1 MSQTA
6 LKYMLS
12 DGAINTIPDVMLTR
26 QTKLSELHKY
36 PLNVSV
42 AYPSTGQ
49 YYVGHLIPNNPSAW
63 RNIQSEI
70 QYSLGSPRGQVN
82 NAQVHVLVNELGET
96 VPCIRKFATCQGIK
110 ICPFMSSDISPFIHS
125 RVTADSLE
133 KHRQL
138 LHRSVELTAEEDVY
152 MQTLALWS
160 TFRDYGCL
168 FQLDEVTA
176 YVPEEYLHQAD
187 IEKLHRKAAR
197 GAPSKPT
204 CKGQLHLLKFGDTL
218 MHLNF
223 MVSAAS
229 YDTVYF
235 QALFNND
242 KALLEVLEGAMKNK
256 GYGPLV
262 SCTTVQ
268 NCTSVKVN
276 CESHHRSPNGSMTM
290 TELRRLPCTSSI
302 TIYEPLP
309 DYRSSCPY
317 VLIVCKGVHTHPV
330 PIPARTP
337 SSIVDN
343 LIKFLTHLDDLP
355 NLTARRLLGNEAA
368 KFFLK
373 RELPNLAKPT
383 FSDLHP
389 SLGNL
394 DHMQVYINRAIISVH
409 PHGTGWEGLLHLK
422 MAQDASRAVADR
434 YIRYAQEIRLQCNPG
449 DVEDTQLLGQ
459 VADPNVLRL
468 IICIK
473 SENSLRLI
481 RDARHIQSDISFKR
495 IAGWLEFELGG
506 FDRVNM
512 FAVVYARAYLN
523 RQTAEAHKIMLLE
536 IDRIVYED
544 TGKRIQYRH
553 LHATSSD
560 DIEFPGILSWS
571 VDQHRGQAKGIGEYL
586 QAVAPYQ
593 KYDLY
598 EPTKL
603 LSELGPYEHLRRIL
617 RLCFAHYARNIQKS
631 VVSQEVKDAMF
642 SLHGVIHKDGTEA
655 SWQATLSFIEKEGKK
670 AGRDWVQDKIE
681 SKFAFPALCWQ
692 VAQQIPFKVWQASD
706 DTTNVIEGLHQDQ
719 LRDGSSLTLL
729 GGLLRG
735 EQYDDMRLQNLKNLR
750 DHGVSPRYQP
760 NNPSAQAYR
769 MVSRQT
775 NSKKRQFDTADTKIH
790 EHNNKVRRIGN
801 EMRDAREGVQEA
813 VRKVQAGIWSRGQLE
828 RAENK
833 VVKLETQYTKLIQE
847 SQRLKES
854 GGGSGKVK
862 VQEV

>member
-12 DGAINTIPDVMLTR
+12 DGAINTISDVMLTQ

-36 PLNVSV
+36 PLNILV

-63 RNIQSEI
+63 QNIQSEI

-82 NAQVHVLVNELGET
+82 NAQVHVLVNELSET
-96 VPCIRKFATCQGIK
+96 VPCIRKFATWLLQTLLKNIISCCIDQWNSLPK
-110 ICPFMSSDISPFIHS
+110 KTFICRHWRCGQHS
-125 RVTADSLE
+125 KTMGVFFSWMR
-133 KHRQL
+133 L
-138 LHRSVELTAEEDVY
+138 LHMFLKNICTRPISKGYLGKQREVLQANPLVKVNFICLNLEIL
-152 MQTLALWS
+152 LWS
-160 TFRDYGCL
+160 D
-168 FQLDEVTA
+168 A
-176 YVPEEYLHQAD
+176 HN
-187 IEKLHRKAAR
+187 
-197 GAPSKPT
+197 SK
-204 CKGQLHLLKFGDTL
+204 K
-218 MHLNF
+218 HLNF
-223 MVSAAS
+223 MVSTAS
-229 YDTVYF
+229 YNTVYF
-235 QALFNND
+235 QALFNNN
-242 KALLEVLEGAMKNK
+242 KALLEVLEGTMKNK

-276 CESHHRSPNGSMTM
+276 H
-290 TELRRLPCTSSI
+290 I
-302 TIYEPLP
+302 
-309 DYRSSCPY
+309 
-317 VLIVCKGVHTHPV
+317 

-343 LIKFLTHLDDLP
+343 LIKFLTHLDDLL

-389 SLGNL
+389 LLGNL
-394 DHMQVYINRAIISVH
+394 DHMQDGKVVNQFNELNGLRLKCSISGV
-409 PHGTGWEGLLHLK
+409 LHLK
-422 MAQDASRAVADR
+422 MAQDASRAVADH
-434 YIRYAQEIRLQCNPG
+434 YIRYAQEIQLQCDPG

-459 VADPNVLRL
+459 VADPNALRL

-473 SENSLRLI
+473 SKNSLQLI

-512 FAVVYARAYLN
+512 F
-523 RQTAEAHKIMLLE
+523 
-536 IDRIVYED
+536 D
-544 TGKRIQYRH
+544 TGKHIQYRH

-560 DIEFPGILSWS
+560 NIEFPGILSWS

-617 RLCFAHYARNIQKS
+617 RLRLAHYARNIQKS

-642 SLHGVIHKDGTEA
+642 SLHGVIHKDRMEA

-692 VAQQIPFKVWQASD
+692 VTQQIPFKVWQACD
-706 DTTNVIEGLHQDQ
+706 NTTNVIEGLHQDQ
-719 LRDGSSLTLL
+719 LQDGSSLTLL
-729 GGLLRG
+729 GGLLWG
-735 EQYDDMRLQNLKNLR
+735 EQYDDMCLQNLKVYKASIS
-750 DHGVSPRYQP
+750 DV
-760 NNPSAQAYR
+760 
-769 MVSRQT
+769 
-775 NSKKRQFDTADTKIH
+775 NSKKRQFDIADTKIH

-801 EMRDAREGVQEA
+801 EMGDAREGVQET
-813 VRKVQAGIWSRGQLE
+813 VQKVQAGIWFRGQLE
-828 RAENK
+828 QAENK

-854 GGGSGKVK
+854 GGSSGKVK
-862 VQEV
+862 AQEV

>member
-1 MSQTA
+1 
-6 LKYMLS
+6 MLS
-12 DGAINTIPDVMLTR
+12 DGAINTTPNVMLTR
-26 QTKLSELHKY
+26 QTKLSELHTY

-49 YYVGHLIPNNPSAW
+49 YYVGHLIPNDPSAW

-110 ICPFMSSDISPFIHS
+110 ICPFMSSDISPFILS

-138 LHRSVELTAEEDVY
+138 LHRSVELTTEQDVY

-176 YVPEEYLHQAD
+176 YGPEEYLHQAN
-187 IEKLHRKAAR
+187 IKKLPQKAAR

-204 CKGQLHLLKFGDTL
+204 CKGRLHLLKFGDTL

-223 MVSAAS
+223 MVSPTS
-229 YDTVYF
+229 YDTMYF

-262 SCTTVQ
+262 PCTTVQ

-290 TELRRLPCTSSI
+290 TELHRLPCTSSI

-337 SSIVDN
+337 SSIVDD

-368 KFFLK
+368 NLRLK
-373 RELPNLAKPT
+373 YFVP
-383 FSDLHP
+383 
-389 SLGNL
+389 G
-394 DHMQVYINRAIISVH
+394 V
-409 PHGTGWEGLLHLK
+409 LHLK

-434 YIRYAQEIRLQCNPG
+434 YIRYAQEIQL
-449 DVEDTQLLGQ
+449 QLLGQ

-473 SENSLRLI
+473 SENSLRLA

-495 IAGWLEFELGG
+495 VTGWLEFELGG

-512 FAVVYARAYLN
+512 LAVVYARAYLN

-544 TGKRIQYRH
+544 TGKHIQYRH
-553 LHATSSD
+553 LHSTSRD
-560 DIEFPGILSWS
+560 NIEFPGILSWS

-670 AGRDWVQDKIE
+670 AGRDWVRDKIK

-719 LRDGSSLTLL
+719 LRDGSSLMLL

-735 EQYDDMRLQNLKNLR
+735 EQYDDMRLQNLKNFK

-790 EHNNKVRRIGN
+790 EHNNKLRRIGN
-801 EMRDAREGVQEA
+801 EMQDAREGVQEA

-854 GGGSGKVK
+854 GSGSGKVQ
-862 VQEV
+862 VQQV

>member
-1 MSQTA
+1 
-6 LKYMLS
+6 
-12 DGAINTIPDVMLTR
+12 

-36 PLNVSV
+36 PLNVLV

-110 ICPFMSSDISPFIHS
+110 ICAFMSSDILPFIHS

-138 LHRSVELTAEEDVY
+138 LHRSVELTTEEDVY

-176 YVPEEYLHQAD
+176 YGPEEYLHQAD
-187 IEKLHRKAAR
+187 IKKLPQKATR

-204 CKGQLHLLKFGDTL
+204 CKGQLHLLKFGNTL

-223 MVSAAS
+223 MVSTAS

-235 QALFNND
+235 QVLFNND
-242 KALLEVLEGAMKNK
+242 KALLEVLEGAMKDK

-276 CESHHRSPNGSMTM
+276 CESHHRSPNRSMTM
-290 TELRRLPCTSSI
+290 TELRRLPYTSSI

-373 RELPNLAKPT
+373 RKLPNLAKPT

-394 DHMQVYINRAIISVH
+394 DHMQVYIDRAIISVH
-409 PHGTGWEGLLHLK
+409 PH
-422 MAQDASRAVADR
+422 
-434 YIRYAQEIRLQCNPG
+434 EIQLQRNPD

-473 SENSLRLI
+473 SENSLHLV

-506 FDRVNM
+506 FDCVNM

-560 DIEFPGILSWS
+560 NIEFPGILSWS

-617 RLCFAHYARNIQKS
+617 QLCFAHYARNIQKS

-670 AGRDWVQDKIE
+670 AGRDWVRDKIE

-735 EQYDDMRLQNLKNLR
+735 EQYDDMRLQNLKNFKN
-750 DHGVSPRYQP
+750 HGVSPRYQL

-769 MVSRQT
+769 MASRQT
-775 NSKKRQFDTADTKIH
+775 NSKKRQFDTADIKIH
-790 EHNNKVRRIGN
+790 EHNNKLRRIGN
-801 EMRDAREGVQEA
+801 EMQDAREGVQEA
-813 VRKVQAGIWSRGQLE
+813 VRKVQAGIWSQGQLE

-854 GGGSGKVK
+854 GSGSGKVQ
-862 VQEV
+862 VQQV